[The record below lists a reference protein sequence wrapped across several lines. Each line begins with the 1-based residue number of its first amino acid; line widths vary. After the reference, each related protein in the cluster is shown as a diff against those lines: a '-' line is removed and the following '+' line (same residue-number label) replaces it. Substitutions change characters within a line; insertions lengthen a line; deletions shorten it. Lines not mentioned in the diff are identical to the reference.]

1 MPKTD
6 KNTVFYDLTLSQN
19 VIHFSLTY
27 SMNKQA
33 MNVAVCLLIK
43 NELDFEIFKK
53 AVRTEISRNDCLRLY
68 YKKIR
73 GKLKQYFIEPG
84 EAEKLPLNIV
94 TADFRGKT
102 HEEQKAYLM
111 RDAAVP
117 VRFKKD
123 EIYRFVLL
131 KTCDGRNAV
140 YFVTCHMNMDAMS
153 VFMTLQDLLKIYRSL
168 SGNAAMPKPFN
179 LFKDFIQ
186 REQEKF
192 RDKSVLEKNKNFY
205 LDLFKNGGEP
215 IYCSPS
221 GFKAL
226 EDLRKK
232 HRKPNLRA
240 YPTVSPFQDQS
251 KNMKF
256 HLSPSFTTRIDGFC
270 EAVSVSPQS
279 LFQFALCAYLSKI
292 NNHAGDILYLSNCTG
307 RATVADKNTFGCM
320 VGTVT
325 LRTFI
330 NGKAELREALSR
342 SSAAVTQ
349 AYRYPYYSGVES
361 AFALQKMYKLSVFDH
376 YVSYLISYLD
386 LPAIKDWEYEAEWI
400 SNGHFA
406 MSLYCVI
413 MKNPADGGYDV
424 FYEYRTKL
432 MNVNHITALH
442 NGMTEVIRLSMENP
456 DSEVAEIVSKI
467 KQNGF

>member
-6 KNTVFYDLTLSQN
+6 NNTVFYDLTLSQN
-19 VIHFSLTY
+19 VIHYSLTY
-27 SMNKQA
+27 SIYKQA

-43 NELDFEIFKK
+43 NELDFDLLKK
-53 AVRTEISRNDCLRLY
+53 AVRAEIGRNDCLRLY

-73 GKLKQYFIEPG
+73 GKLKQYFIKPE

-94 TADFRGKT
+94 TADFSGKT
-102 HEEQKAYLM
+102 YEEQKAYLL

-123 EIYRFVLL
+123 EIYRFIFL
-131 KTCDGRNAV
+131 KTYDGRNAV

-153 VFMTLQDLLKIYRSL
+153 VFMTFRDLLEIYRSL
-168 SGNAAMPKPFN
+168 SDNTAMPKPFHS
-179 LFKDFIQ
+179 FKDFIL
-186 REQEKF
+186 REREKLM
-192 RDKSVLEKNKNFY
+192 DKSVLEKNKNFY
-205 LDLFKNGGEP
+205 LELFKNGGEP

-226 EDLRKK
+226 ENLRKK
-232 HRKPNLRA
+232 HRNPNKRS
-240 YPTVSPFQDQS
+240 YPSVSPLQDQS
-251 KNMKF
+251 KNIKF
-256 HLSPSFTTRIDGFC
+256 HLSPSFTNRIDGFC
-270 EAVSVSPQS
+270 EGESVSPQS

-292 NNHAGDILYLSNCTG
+292 NNDAGDILYLSNCTG

-330 NGKAELREALSR
+330 DGKTELREALSR
-342 SSAAVTQ
+342 SAAAATQ

-376 YVSYLISYLD
+376 YVSYLISYLAF
-386 LPAIKDWEYEAEWI
+386 PAINDWEYEAEWV

-406 MSLYCVI
+406 MGLYCVI
-413 MKNPADGGYDV
+413 IKNPADGGYDV

-432 MNVNHITALH
+432 MNADHIVALH
-442 NGMTEVIRLSMENP
+442 NGMAEVIKLSMENP
-456 DSEVAEIVSKI
+456 ESEIAEIISKVI
-467 KQNGF
+467 